1 MTSMS
6 RGAMSLALAALLA
19 APALGHDTGTHH
31 EHGMRLSQSEIRDV
45 QHQLDKA
52 GYPIAS
58 ADGVMGPKTETAI
71 RNFQRDKGLNATG
84 ELNDE
89 TLKALRAS
97 EDSATSGAGAR

>member
-1 MTSMS
+1 
-6 RGAMSLALAALLA
+6 MSLAVAAFLAL
-19 APALGHDTGTHH
+19 PALAHDTGAQH
-31 EHGMRLSQSEIRDV
+31 EHGMRLSQSEVREV
-45 QHQLDKA
+45 QRQLDSA

-89 TLKALRAS
+89 TLKALRAGG
-97 EDSATSGAGAR
+97 DSATSGAGAR

>member
-6 RGAMSLALAALLA
+6 RGAMSLALAAFLA
-19 APALGHDTGTHH
+19 APALAHDTATEH
-31 EHGMRLSQSEIRDV
+31 EHGTRLSRSEIREV
-45 QHQLDKA
+45 QRQLDSA

-71 RNFQRDKGLNATG
+71 RNFQRDKGINATG

-89 TLKALRAS
+89 TMKALRGGD
-97 EDSATSGAGAR
+97 DSATSGAGAR

>member
-1 MTSMS
+1 
-6 RGAMSLALAALLA
+6 MSLALTACLA
-19 APALGHDTGTHH
+19 APALAHDTGVQH
-31 EHGMRLSQSEIRDV
+31 EHGMRLSQSEVREV
-45 QHQLDKA
+45 QRQLDKA

-89 TLKALRAS
+89 TMKALRS
-97 EDSATSGAGAR
+97 SDDSATSGAGAR